1 VGTWT
6 SPSWVAS
13 WPAGSRPMCRW
24 LAYQGEDAPLAPL
37 IYGGEHSLLRQS
49 WAPRE
54 LLSGSVNADG
64 WGVVWWAE
72 GAPRRL
78 AGSRP
83 LWQEEGLQDVL
94 EVTRS
99 RCALAALRNTTPG
112 IPGDSSGTPPLV
124 REGWGF
130 VLNGYVPGFRRRHMR
145 ALREGLSDARYATLR
160 GSSDTETLFLR
171 VLEALAGGATPSA
184 ALRQTAE
191 AVVARLE
198 EGEEAQ
204 LTMALSDGTG
214 LTALSTS
221 SVARTNSLYLARRH
235 PVLPGAVLASE
246 ALEDGAEWTP
256 VPEHAVVRLEAGGAK
271 VEKEGWEG

>member
-1 VGTWT
+1 
-6 SPSWVAS
+6 
-13 WPAGSRPMCRW
+13 MCRW
-24 LAYQGEDAPLAPL
+24 VGYVGADAPLAPL
-37 IYGGEHSLLRQS
+37 VFGGDQSLLRQS

-112 IPGDSSGTPPLV
+112 IPGDASGNPPLLL
-124 REGWGF
+124 EGRSF
-130 VLNGYVPGFRRRHMR
+130 VLNGYVPEFRHRHMR
-145 ALREGLSDARYATLR
+145 ALRRGLSDERYAALS
-160 GSSDTETLFLR
+160 GSSDTETLFLL
-171 VLEALAGGATPSA
+171 VLEALAAGADRSA
-184 ALRQTAE
+184 ALRQAAD

-198 EGEEAQ
+198 EGQEAQ
-204 LTMALSDGTG
+204 LTMALADGTG

-221 SVARTNSLYLARRH
+221 SVDRTNSLYLARRH

-256 VPEHAVVRLEAGGAK
+256 VPAHAVVRLDAGGAR
-271 VEKEGWEG
+271 VEPEAGES